1 MEFTYLGRKSIN
13 WYMKENSCFAC
24 AKPLAQLCQAVG
36 TAMPSLWHKRAN
48 TVAQAWHSINEFKT
62 YLVIWKKEYA
72 IGIDLGG
79 TSVKYALIDNN
90 GVFHFQGKL
99 PSNADVSAEAVIGQ
113 LVKAVNEVKTFAEA
127 KEYTIAG
134 IGIGTPGIVDCTNR
148 IVLGGAENIQ
158 GWENLKLA
166 DRMEKETGLPTQL
179 GNDANLMGLG
189 ETMYGAGNGATHV
202 VFLTVGTG
210 IGGAV
215 IIDGKLFNGYANRGT
230 ELGHVPLIA
239 NGEPCA
245 CGSIGCL
252 EHYAS
257 TAALVRRFSKR
268 IAEAGISY
276 PNEEI
281 NGELIVRLYKQGDKI
296 AAESLNEHCDFLGHG
311 IAGFINIFSP
321 QRVVIGG
328 GLSEAG
334 DFYIQKVS
342 EKALR
347 YAIPDC
353 AVNTEIMAASLGN
366 KAGSI
371 GAASLFLNRKP
382 N

>member
-1 MEFTYLGRKSIN
+1 MT
-13 WYMKENSCFAC
+13 
-24 AKPLAQLCQAVG
+24 
-36 TAMPSLWHKRAN
+36 
-48 TVAQAWHSINEFKT
+48 
-62 YLVIWKKEYA
+62 KKYA

-79 TSVKYALIDNN
+79 TSVKYALIDNE

-99 PSNADVSAEAVIGQ
+99 PSKADISAEAVIGQ
-113 LVKAVNEVKTFAEA
+113 LVTAC
-127 KEYTIAG
+127 KETMASAQQLGVTIEG
-134 IGIGTPGIVDCTNR
+134 IGIGTPGIVDETNR
-148 IVLGGAENIQ
+148 IVLGGAENIK
-158 GWENLKLA
+158 GWENLNLA
-166 DRMEKETGLPTQL
+166 DRIEAETHLPVQM

-189 ETMYGAGNGATHV
+189 ETMYGAGQGARNV

-215 IIDGKLFNGYANRGT
+215 VIYGKLFNGFANRGT

-257 TAALVRRFSKR
+257 TSALVRRFNKR
-268 IAEAGISY
+268 AAEAGRSFSG
-276 PNEEI
+276 EEI
-281 NGELIVRLYKQGDKI
+281 NGELIVRLYKEGDKL
-296 AAESLNEHCDFLGHG
+296 ATECLDEHCDFLGHG

-321 QRVVIGG
+321 QRIVIGG

-342 EKALR
+342 ERAHR
-347 YAIPDC
+347 YVMADC
-353 AVNTEIMAASLGN
+353 AVNTRIMAASLGN

-371 GAASLFLNRKP
+371 GAASLVFSSNTK
-382 N
+382 

>member
-1 MEFTYLGRKSIN
+1 M
-13 WYMKENSCFAC
+13 
-24 AKPLAQLCQAVG
+24 
-36 TAMPSLWHKRAN
+36 
-48 TVAQAWHSINEFKT
+48 
-62 YLVIWKKEYA
+62 KKEYA

-113 LVKAVNEVKTFAEA
+113 LIKAVNEVKNFAEA
-127 KEYTIAG
+127 KGYTIAG

-166 DRMEKETGLPTQL
+166 DRMEKESGLPTQL

-202 VFLTVGTG
+202 IFLTVGTG
-210 IGGAV
+210 IGGAIV
-215 IIDGKLFNGYANRGT
+215 IDGKLFNGYANRGT

-239 NGEPCA
+239 NGE
-245 CGSIGCL
+245 
-252 EHYAS
+252 
-257 TAALVRRFSKR
+257 
-268 IAEAGISY
+268 
-276 PNEEI
+276 
-281 NGELIVRLYKQGDKI
+281 
-296 AAESLNEHCDFLGHG
+296 HCDFLGHG

-321 QRVVIGG
+321 QSVVIGG

-371 GAASLFLNRKP
+371 GAASLVFTQLSAP
-382 N
+382 NLVRL

>member
-1 MEFTYLGRKSIN
+1 MIMS
-13 WYMKENSCFAC
+13 
-24 AKPLAQLCQAVG
+24 
-36 TAMPSLWHKRAN
+36 
-48 TVAQAWHSINEFKT
+48 KT
-62 YLVIWKKEYA
+62 YA

-79 TSVKYALIDNN
+79 TSVKYALIDNE

-99 PSNADVSAEAVIGQ
+99 PSKADVSAEAVIGQ
-113 LVKAVNEVKTFAEA
+113 LVAASKETMASAQQLGVAVE
-127 KEYTIAG
+127 G
-134 IGIGTPGIVDCTNR
+134 IGIGTPGIVDETNR
-148 IVLGGAENIQ
+148 IVLGGAENIK
-158 GWENLKLA
+158 GWENLNLA
-166 DRMEKETGLPTQL
+166 DRIEAETGLPVQM

-189 ETMYGAGNGATHV
+189 ETMYGAGQGARNV
-202 VFLTVGTG
+202 VFLTIGTG

-215 IIDGKLFNGYANRGT
+215 VIDGKLFNGFANRGT

-245 CGSIGCL
+245 CGSVGCL

-257 TAALVRRFSKR
+257 TSALVRRFSKR
-268 IAEAGISY
+268 ASESGISF

-281 NGELIVRLYKQGDKI
+281 NGELIVRLYKEGDKL
-296 AAESLNEHCDFLGHG
+296 ATESLEEHCDFLGHG

-321 QRVVIGG
+321 QRIVIGG

-342 EKALR
+342 EKAHR
-347 YAIPDC
+347 YAMADC
-353 AVNTEIMAASLGN
+353 AVNTRIMAASLGN

-371 GAASLFLNRKP
+371 GAASLVFSLNTK
-382 N
+382 

>member
-1 MEFTYLGRKSIN
+1 MIMS
-13 WYMKENSCFAC
+13 
-24 AKPLAQLCQAVG
+24 
-36 TAMPSLWHKRAN
+36 
-48 TVAQAWHSINEFKT
+48 KT
-62 YLVIWKKEYA
+62 YA

-79 TSVKYALIDNN
+79 TSVKYALNDNE

-99 PSNADVSAEAVIGQ
+99 PSKADVSAEAVIGQ
-113 LVKAVNEVKTFAEA
+113 LVAASKETMASAQQLGVAVE
-127 KEYTIAG
+127 G
-134 IGIGTPGIVDCTNR
+134 IGIGTPGIVDETNR
-148 IVLGGAENIQ
+148 IVLGGAENIK
-158 GWENLKLA
+158 GWENLNLA
-166 DRMEKETGLPTQL
+166 DRIEAETGLPVQM

-189 ETMYGAGNGATHV
+189 ETMYGAGQGARNV
-202 VFLTVGTG
+202 VFLTIGTG

-215 IIDGKLFNGYANRGT
+215 VIDGKLFNGFANRGT

-245 CGSIGCL
+245 CGSVGCL

-257 TAALVRRFSKR
+257 TSALVRRFSKR
-268 IAEAGISY
+268 ASESGISF

-281 NGELIVRLYKQGDKI
+281 NGELIVRLYKEGDKL
-296 AAESLNEHCDFLGHG
+296 ATESLEEHCDFLGHG

-321 QRVVIGG
+321 QRIVIGG

-342 EKALR
+342 EKAHR
-347 YAIPDC
+347 YAMADC
-353 AVNTEIMAASLGN
+353 AVNTRIMAASLGN

-371 GAASLFLNRKP
+371 GAASLVFSH
-382 N
+382 

>member
-1 MEFTYLGRKSIN
+1 MT
-13 WYMKENSCFAC
+13 
-24 AKPLAQLCQAVG
+24 
-36 TAMPSLWHKRAN
+36 
-48 TVAQAWHSINEFKT
+48 
-62 YLVIWKKEYA
+62 KKYA

-79 TSVKYALIDNN
+79 TSVKYALIDNE

-99 PSNADVSAEAVIGQ
+99 PSKADISAEAVIGQ
-113 LVKAVNEVKTFAEA
+113 LVTAC
-127 KEYTIAG
+127 KETMASAQQLGVTIEG
-134 IGIGTPGIVDCTNR
+134 IGIGTPGIVDETNR
-148 IVLGGAENIQ
+148 IVLGGAENIK
-158 GWENLKLA
+158 GWENLNLA
-166 DRMEKETGLPTQL
+166 DRIEAETHLPVQM

-189 ETMYGAGNGATHV
+189 ETMYGAGQGARNV

-215 IIDGKLFNGYANRGT
+215 VIDGKLFNGFANRGT

-257 TAALVRRFSKR
+257 TSALVRRFNKR
-268 IAEAGISY
+268 AAEAGRSFSG
-276 PNEEI
+276 EEI
-281 NGELIVRLYKQGDKI
+281 NGELIVRLYKEGDKL
-296 AAESLNEHCDFLGHG
+296 ATECLDEQCDFLGHG

-321 QRVVIGG
+321 QRIVIGG

-342 EKALR
+342 ERAHR
-347 YAIPDC
+347 YVMADC
-353 AVNTEIMAASLGN
+353 AVNTRIMAASLGN

-371 GAASLFLNRKP
+371 GAASLVFSSNTK
-382 N
+382 

>member
-1 MEFTYLGRKSIN
+1 MT
-13 WYMKENSCFAC
+13 
-24 AKPLAQLCQAVG
+24 
-36 TAMPSLWHKRAN
+36 
-48 TVAQAWHSINEFKT
+48 
-62 YLVIWKKEYA
+62 KKYA

-79 TSVKYALIDNN
+79 TSVKYALIDNE

-99 PSNADVSAEAVIGQ
+99 PSKADISAEAVIGQ
-113 LVKAVNEVKTFAEA
+113 LVTAC
-127 KEYTIAG
+127 KETMASAQLLGVTIEG
-134 IGIGTPGIVDCTNR
+134 IGIGTPGIVDETNR
-148 IVLGGAENIQ
+148 IVLGGAENIK
-158 GWENLKLA
+158 GWENLNLA
-166 DRMEKETGLPTQL
+166 DRIEAETHLPVQM

-189 ETMYGAGNGATHV
+189 ETMYGAGQGARNV

-215 IIDGKLFNGYANRGT
+215 VIDGKLFNGFANRGT

-257 TAALVRRFSKR
+257 TSALVRRFNNR
-268 IAEAGISY
+268 AAEAGRSFSG
-276 PNEEI
+276 EEI
-281 NGELIVRLYKQGDKI
+281 NGELIVRLYKEGDKL
-296 AAESLNEHCDFLGHG
+296 ATECLDEHCDFLGHG

-321 QRVVIGG
+321 QRIVIGG

-342 EKALR
+342 ERAHR
-347 YAIPDC
+347 YVMADC
-353 AVNTEIMAASLGN
+353 AVNTRIMAASLGN

-371 GAASLFLNRKP
+371 GAASLVFSSNTK
-382 N
+382 

>member
-1 MEFTYLGRKSIN
+1 M
-13 WYMKENSCFAC
+13 
-24 AKPLAQLCQAVG
+24 
-36 TAMPSLWHKRAN
+36 
-48 TVAQAWHSINEFKT
+48 
-62 YLVIWKKEYA
+62 KKEYA

-79 TSVKYALIDNN
+79 TSVKYALIDNE

-99 PSNADVSAEAVIGQ
+99 SSMADVSAEAVVGQ
-113 LVKAVNEVKTFAEA
+113 LIAAVNEVKGVAE
-127 KEYTIAG
+127 KQDCKIEG
-134 IGIGTPGIVDCTNR
+134 IGIGTPGIVDSTNR
-148 IVLGGAENIQ
+148 IVLGGAENIK
-158 GWENLKLA
+158 GWENLPLA
-166 DRMEKETGLPTQL
+166 DRIEAKTGLPTLL

-189 ETMYGAGNGATHV
+189 ETMHGAGRGATHV

-215 IIDGKLFNGYANRGT
+215 VIDGKLFNGFANRGT

-245 CGSIGCL
+245 CGSVGCL

-257 TAALVRRFSKR
+257 TSALVRRFSQR

-276 PNEEI
+276 PNDEI

-296 AAESLNEHCDFLGHG
+296 ATESLEEHCDFLGHG

-321 QRVVIGG
+321 QRIVIGG

-342 EKALR
+342 EKAFR
-347 YAIPDC
+347 YSIPDC
-353 AVNTEIMAASLGN
+353 AVNTQIMAASLGN
-366 KAGSI
+366 KAGSL
-371 GAASLFLNRKP
+371 GAASLIFLNQTV
-382 N
+382 

>member
-1 MEFTYLGRKSIN
+1 MT
-13 WYMKENSCFAC
+13 
-24 AKPLAQLCQAVG
+24 
-36 TAMPSLWHKRAN
+36 
-48 TVAQAWHSINEFKT
+48 
-62 YLVIWKKEYA
+62 KKYA

-79 TSVKYALIDNN
+79 TSVKYALIDNE

-99 PSNADVSAEAVIGQ
+99 PSKADISAEAVIGQ
-113 LVKAVNEVKTFAEA
+113 LVTAC
-127 KEYTIAG
+127 KETMASAQQLGVTIEG
-134 IGIGTPGIVDCTNR
+134 IGIGTPGIVDETNR
-148 IVLGGAENIQ
+148 IVLGGAENIK
-158 GWENLKLA
+158 GWENLNLA
-166 DRMEKETGLPTQL
+166 DRIEAETHLPVQM

-189 ETMYGAGNGATHV
+189 ETMYGAGQGARNV

-215 IIDGKLFNGYANRGT
+215 VIDGKLFNGFANRGT

-257 TAALVRRFSKR
+257 TSALVRRFNKR
-268 IAEAGISY
+268 AAEAGRSFSGG
-276 PNEEI
+276 EI
-281 NGELIVRLYKQGDKI
+281 NGELIVRLYKEGDKL
-296 AAESLNEHCDFLGHG
+296 ETECLDEHCDFLGHG

-321 QRVVIGG
+321 QRIVIGG

-342 EKALR
+342 ERAHR
-347 YAIPDC
+347 YVMADC
-353 AVNTEIMAASLGN
+353 AVNTRIMAASLGN

-371 GAASLFLNRKP
+371 GAASLVFSSNTK
-382 N
+382 